1 MQDTNNN
8 NKELQSPFE
17 QLREVDADGKEWWNK
32 GASASGIRRQYILAF
47 TTENGGIVW
56 GNCSDHQL
64 SS

>member
-8 NKELQSPFE
+8 NELLSPFE

-32 GASASGIRRQYILAF
+32 GASASGIRHQYILTF
-47 TTENGGIVW
+47 TTENGRIVW
-56 GNCSDHQL
+56 DNCSDHQL